1 MAKKVIRL
9 NFLDEL
15 VQEPVVYRVGHE
27 FEVVTNI
34 FRAAVGEKD
43 SWIILEL
50 DGEEEEILRSVE
62 FLRGLK
68 IRVEEIPDFEI

>member
-9 NFLDEL
+9 NFPDEL
-15 VQEPVVYRVGHE
+15 VQEPVVYRIGHE

-34 FRAAVGEKD
+34 FRAAAGEKD